1 MKSAHHQRRE
11 RRSNVVVLSTILV
24 IWIYCSMLV
33 VVDGAN
39 TRSVRRKL
47 SEGTQQEDHRDVGFA
62 DTDCPTGA
70 ILHDHRG
77 ADHPAVHQILRYHDH
92 FQQLYRAELKPGTLD
107 TDNLF
112 TETVPNGTF
121 VFWELKSGDFELSLY
136 NAETEVEGNYRIG
149 HVGNNWK
156 FVSPSFKDFGRHIR
170 KVTMLPEGH
179 YVAFVSLYF
188 EQYQHLLIDH
198 LGYIAYL
205 RKTMPATT
213 RFLLADTTAGTH
225 QELIET
231 IDPEFALRCEFIKCV
246 NAHRCNQLFKVTEG
260 PASSITAV
268 TPMSN
273 PRHAEL
279 LADAREWIT
288 EAYPKHQYQ
297 QQTTGSDNANDNV
310 MQQQP
315 ADADHTIVYYSR
327 RSSSAKAG
335 REMDEEQEEKIIQ
348 LIQNLMGRFERT
360 ERFVVFDG
368 RLSIREQIDLFRS
381 AAVVIGAHGGG
392 LANLLF
398 TLPMGQGQSCDDR
411 TKVVEFATSKATPLV
426 QKGILASTY
435 YKMFASAPWLEFH
448 KIYFVA
454 PSDSDTTFVDNIDLR
469 DSLLVV
475 LGGMAGHHAISTAL
489 QW

>member
-1 MKSAHHQRRE
+1 MGRE
-11 RRSNVVVLSTILV
+11 RRSNIVVLSTILV
-24 IWIYCSMLV
+24 WIYYSMLV

-39 TRSVRRKL
+39 IRNVGRKL
-47 SEGTQQEDHRDVGFA
+47 REDTQHRDPRDVGLS
-62 DTDCPTGA
+62 DCPTAA
-70 ILHDHRG
+70 ILHDQRG
-77 ADHPAVHQILRYHDH
+77 ADHPVVDQILRYHDH
-92 FQQLYRAELKPGTLD
+92 FQQQYDAHLRPGTLD
-107 TDNLF
+107 TNNLF

-121 VFWELKSGDFELSLY
+121 VFWELKGGDFELSLY
-136 NAETEVEGNYRIG
+136 NDETEVRGDNRIG
-149 HVGNNWK
+149 RMGNNWK
-156 FVSPSFKDFGRHIR
+156 FVSPFFKDFGSIR

-213 RFLLADTTAGTH
+213 RFLLADTLAGTH

-231 IDPEFALRCEFIKCV
+231 IDPEFALRCEFIKCT

-268 TPMSN
+268 TPRSN

-279 LADAREWIT
+279 LADAREWIM
-288 EAYPKHQYQ
+288 EAYSKHQQ
-297 QQTTGSDNANDNV
+297 QTGSDNDV
-310 MQQQP
+310 MQH
-315 ADADHTIVYYSR
+315 ADRTIVYYSR
-327 RSSSAKAG
+327 RSPSATAG
-335 REMDEEQEEKIIQ
+335 RKMDEEQEENIIQ
-348 LIQNLMGRFERT
+348 LILNLRTRFGRA

-368 RLSIREQIDLFRS
+368 SLSIREQIDLFRS

-398 TLPMGQGQSCDDR
+398 TLPTGQGESCDDR
-411 TKVVEFATSKATPLV
+411 TKVVEFATSQETPQVHKSL
-426 QKGILASTY
+426 LAATY
-435 YKMFASAPWLEFH
+435 YNLFSSAPWLEFH

-454 PSDSDTTFVDNIDLR
+454 PSDLDTTYVDYTDLR
-469 DSLLVV
+469 DSLLAV
-475 LGGMAGHHAISTAL
+475 LGGMRGHHAIATDL